1 MPAAFLLALLVTTEI
16 AASAQRID
24 VKAQAS
30 TSVRYPR
37 QGVLVGAGIEDVNH
51 ELYGGLYSQMI
62 FGESFEEPPGN
73 DGVSNAWADWS
84 GKCFCNVTPDAANGV
99 QSQIVANGSIVNFGL
114 GSQGLSLLANLEYNG
129 YIYLKLLGSATVS
142 LKLIMAHGHMCKNAT
157 CSETLASLKV
167 APREQG
173 SWSRIDFAM
182 TPSKSTK

>member
-142 LKLIMAHGHMCKNAT
+142 LKLIMAHGHMCKKCN
-157 CSETLASLKV
+157 LLRDVSLI
-167 APREQG
+167 ESG
-173 SWSRIDFAM
+173 TSRARIMEPHRLCNDA
-182 TPSKSTK
+182 K